1 MLEITY
7 AYVRCLTYARQ
18 VSYFTKSFC
27 RTFLGPVPLKSTVE
41 VFIKLLGY
49 TPPAPQKM
57 CSANSCEQ
65 NQHTH
70 VSHCELWKFG
80 FYIVERRDIL
90 IYDKYMENLEHMG
103 GK

>member
-1 MLEITY
+1 MNTDLHASNNLRLRSLFNLRKT
-7 AYVRCLTYARQ
+7 
-18 VSYFTKSFC
+18 SFLFYEEFLSH
-27 RTFLGPVPLKSTVE
+27 FLGPGPLKSTVE

-80 FYIVERRDIL
+80 FDIVGKTAIFS
-90 IYDKYMENLEHMG
+90 YMINI
-103 GK
+103 